1 MQNKKLILGMVVLV
15 LLVGAAAFVAGRML
29 NRGVGPLCLFEL
41 EGDGITILPA
51 EELPK
56 TEPEVSGVFVE
67 RQDNIIFVETD
78 QPVGDEVSGSPVGI
92 GGGRKLEVVVTT
104 ETLIY
109 YDTTQP
115 PDRRPEGNDPRVI
128 QQTVKPGTLD
138 DLHTSHSLVRV
149 WGRKSGERIIAEVL
163 LYLDLGMLDK
173 P

>member
-1 MQNKKLILGMVVLV
+1 MNKKPYFIMGVVVVMLGV
-15 LLVGAAAFVAGRML
+15 AAFTAGRML
-29 NRGVGPLCLFEL
+29 NRGISPLGLLGPAD
-41 EGDGITILPA
+41 DGISILPA
-51 EELPK
+51 QELPK
-56 TEPEVSGVFVE
+56 TPPEVEGPIVE

-138 DLHTSHSLVRV
+138 DLGTSHSLVMV

-163 LYLDLGMLDK
+163 LYIDLVMIEK